1 MPSGIRSR
9 FDLTDAEWERLAV
22 LIPVPELGRRSWQLR
37 AQFNGI
43 MWRFRCGSPWRDV
56 PERYGNWNTI
66 YDRFSTWRD
75 DGTWARLLEA
85 VLADAQGRG
94 QIDWRVVSVDSTTNR
109 AHQHAAGA
117 VFEQTTLEAFEE
129 SLAEVGGKKGAV
141 GEDELPL
148 SQAELAYGLKEA
160 IRLLSDPPPPPF
172 RPVIRRKRRVV
183 RRVGGA
189 RPVLPPPTSDG
200 PEAG

>member
-1 MPSGIRSR
+1 MPSGIRGR
-9 FDLTDAEWERLAV
+9 FDLTDAEWERLAE
-22 LIPVPELGRRSWQLR
+22 LIPVPELGRRSWDLR

-43 MWRFRCGSPWRDV
+43 MWRFRCGTPWRDV

-66 YDRFSTWRD
+66 YDRFRTWRD
-75 DGTWARLLEA
+75 DGTWARLLQA

-94 QIDWRVVSVDSTTNR
+94 QIDGRVVSVDSTANR

-117 VFEQTTLEAFEE
+117 VFEQVTLEAFEE
-129 SLAEVGGKKGAV
+129 SLAEVGGKKGA
-141 GEDELPL
+141 EDEDEPALDR
-148 SQAELAYGLKEA
+148 AELAYGLKEA
-160 IRLLSDPPPPPF
+160 IRLLSDPPPAPF

-189 RPVLPPPTSDG
+189 GPVLPPPTSDG
-200 PEAG
+200 PGAG

>member
-9 FDLTDAEWERLAV
+9 FDLTDAEWERLAE
-22 LIPVPELGRRSWQLR
+22 LIPVPELGRRSWELR

-43 MWRFRCGSPWRDV
+43 MWRFRCGTPWRDV
-56 PERYGNWNTI
+56 PERYGNWNTV
-66 YDRFSTWRD
+66 YDRFRTWRD

-94 QIDWRVVSVDSTTNR
+94 LIDWRTVSVDSTTNR

-117 VFEQTTLEAFEE
+117 VFEQATLEAFEE
-129 SLAEVGGKKGAV
+129 SLAEAGGKKGA
-141 GEDELPL
+141 GGGDETPL
-148 SQAELAYGLKEA
+148 SRAELAIGLQTA
-160 IRLLSDPPPPPF
+160 IRLLSDPPPAH
-172 RPVIRRKRRVV
+172 RPVIRRKRHAV
-183 RRVGGA
+183 RRAGGTG
-189 RPVLPPPTSDG
+189 PVLPPPTSDG

>member
-9 FDLTDAEWERLAV
+9 FDLTDAEWERLAE

-43 MWRFRCGSPWRDV
+43 MWRFRCGAPWRDV

-94 QIDWRVVSVDSTTNR
+94 QIDWRAVSVDSMTNR
-109 AHQHAAGA
+109 AHQHTAGA

-129 SLAEVGGKKGAV
+129 SLAEVGAKKGAES
-141 GEDELPL
+141 EDEPPL
-148 SQAELAYGLKEA
+148 KSGGVGVRAEGGDPAAGGPCTTLEDRSLGVSCKF
-160 IRLLSDPPPPPF
+160 RRRSDT
-172 RPVIRRKRRVV
+172 
-183 RRVGGA
+183 G
-189 RPVLPPPTSDG
+189 
-200 PEAG
+200 

>member
-9 FDLTDAEWERLAV
+9 FDLTDAEWEHLAE
-22 LIPVPELGRRSWQLR
+22 LIPVPELGRRSWELR

-43 MWRFRCGSPWRDV
+43 MWRFRCGTPWRDV
-56 PERYGNWNTI
+56 PERYGNWNTV
-66 YDRFSTWRD
+66 YDRFRTWRD
-75 DGTWARLLEA
+75 DGTWARLLAA

-94 QIDWRVVSVDSTTNR
+94 RIDWRTVSVDSTTNR

-129 SLAEVGGKKGAV
+129 SLAEAEGKKGA
-141 GEDELPL
+141 GDGDETPL
-148 SQAELAYGLKEA
+148 NRTELAVGLAEA
-160 IRLLSDPPPPPF
+160 IRLLSDPPPSPH
-172 RPVIRRKRRVV
+172 RPVIRRKRHVV
-183 RRVGGA
+183 RRADGA
-189 RPVLPPPTSDG
+189 RPALPPPTSDG